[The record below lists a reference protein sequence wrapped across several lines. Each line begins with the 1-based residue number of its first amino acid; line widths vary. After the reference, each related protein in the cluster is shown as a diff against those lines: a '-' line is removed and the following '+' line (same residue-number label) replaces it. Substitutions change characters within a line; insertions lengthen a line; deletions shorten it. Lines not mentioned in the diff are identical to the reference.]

1 MLKKGSTDD
10 VNNYRPISILPD
22 VFKILEKHVS
32 STFYAFLNE
41 QNLLNPKQSGFRS
54 QHSCQTSLTLMTEEW
69 LKAINKGELTGVLM
83 VDLCKAFD
91 LVDHSLLLH
100 KLTIYRCS
108 EESLFIDKKQ
118 DKRIIIRKSIIS
130 YSK

>member
-10 VNNYRPISILPD
+10 VNNYRPISILPV

-54 QHSCQTSLTLMTEEW
+54 QHSCQTALTLMTEEW

-100 KLTIYRCS
+100 KLKIYRCS